1 MIPDKT
7 PVSEGQKDRTV
18 KQGQELRILLLED
31 NLSDAELIVQEVL
44 NAGFSFIEK
53 RVDTREKFIS
63 EIKKFTPDIIL
74 ADYYLP
80 QFSALEALEILKQH
94 RADIPV
100 ILITGSQSEEVAV
113 ECMRQGAEDYILKQ
127 SLTRLVSAIRKTLE
141 KRAMQREKEQ
151 AEAALRKSEH
161 KFRLLFEHNPIP
173 MFVYDVETLL
183 FLDVN
188 DAATT
193 HYGYSREE
201 FTRMWIT
208 DLWALDDLQLLQ
220 AGRLKN
226 KAQLNIMGEW
236 LHQRKNGEVR
246 NVQVIAQ
253 QLEVNN
259 PRTALLIAED
269 ITERTQAA
277 QKLKYSYEQLRALSA
292 HLQSVREEERSR
304 MAFEIHDELGQIL
317 TAIRMDLSWLHDKF
331 SLIKTPLRRTLM
343 SHADS
348 MTKLIDSTIQTVRR
362 ISTELRPRILD
373 DLGLVAATEWQAH
386 EFEARTNIQC
396 KFHTDVEEL
405 KLDRERSTAVFRIL
419 QESLTN
425 ILRHAK
431 ASIVTIEL
439 HVSPD
444 ELTLEV
450 VDNGKG
456 IEPDKSKTTQSFGLL
471 GMQERALLLGG
482 NVTIKRASK
491 KGTIVNLELPLN
503 KGA

>member
-1 MIPDKT
+1 MIHDNT
-7 PVSEGQKDRTV
+7 SISEGQKDRTV
-18 KQGQELRILLLED
+18 KQVQELRILLLED

-63 EIKKFTPDIIL
+63 EVKKFAPDIIL
-74 ADYYLP
+74 ADYSLP
-80 QFSALEALEILKQH
+80 QFSALEAFEVLQQVQS
-94 RADIPV
+94 DIPV
-100 ILITGSQSEEVAV
+100 ILVTGTQSEEVAV

-127 SLTRLVSAIRKTLE
+127 SLTRLPSAINKALE

-188 DAATT
+188 DAAVT

-201 FTRMWIT
+201 FVRLWIT
-208 DLWALDDLQLLQ
+208 DLWVLDDLRRLQ
-220 AGRLKN
+220 TSDSKN
-226 KAQLNIMGEW
+226 KTPLNIMGEW
-236 LHQRKNGEVR
+236 LHQRKNGETR
-246 NVQVIAQ
+246 NVQVISR
-253 QLEVNN
+253 QLEANHA
-259 PRTALLIAED
+259 RTALLIAED

-277 QKLKYSYEQLRALSA
+277 ERLKRSHEQLRALSA

-304 MAFEIHDELGQIL
+304 IALEIHDELGQIL

-386 EFEARTNIQC
+386 EFGARTNIQC
-396 KFHTDVEEL
+396 KFHTNVEEL

-425 ILRHAK
+425 VLRHAK
-431 ASIVTIEL
+431 ASIITIDL

-456 IEPDKSKTTQSFGLL
+456 FEPDKSKTAQSFGLL

-503 KGA
+503 KRA

>member
-1 MIPDKT
+1 M
-7 PVSEGQKDRTV
+7 R
-18 KQGQELRILLLED
+18 QGQELRILLLED
-31 NLSDAELIVQEVL
+31 NLTDAELIVQEVL

-53 RVDTREKFIS
+53 RVDIREKFIS
-63 EIKKFTPDIIL
+63 EIKNFAPDIIL
-74 ADYYLP
+74 ADYSLP
-80 QFSALEALEILKQH
+80 QFSALEAFEILQELH
-94 RADIPV
+94 SDIPV
-100 ILITGSQSEEVAV
+100 ILVTGTQSEEVAV
-113 ECMRQGAEDYILKQ
+113 ECMKQGAEDYILKQ
-127 SLTRLVSAIRKTLE
+127 SLTRLPSAINKALE
-141 KRAMQREKEQ
+141 KKAMQHEKEQ
-151 AEAALRKSEH
+151 AEAALRKSEN

-173 MFVYDVETLL
+173 MFVYDIETLL

-188 DAATT
+188 DAAVS
-193 HYGYSREE
+193 HYGFSHEE
-201 FTRMWIT
+201 FARMWIT
-208 DLWALDDLQLLQ
+208 DLWALDDLQRLQ
-220 AGRLKN
+220 TGRLMN
-226 KAQLNIMGEW
+226 KALLNTMGEW
-236 LHQRKNGEVR
+236 LHQRKNGETR
-246 NVQVIAQ
+246 TVQVISRL
-253 QLEVNN
+253 LEANH

-269 ITERTQAA
+269 ITERTRAGER
-277 QKLKYSYEQLRALSA
+277 LKNSHEQLRALSA

-304 MAFEIHDELGQIL
+304 IALEIHDELGQIL

-373 DLGLVAATEWQAH
+373 DLGLVAAAEWQAH

-396 KFHTDVEEL
+396 EFQANVEEL

-425 ILRHAK
+425 VLRHAK
-431 ASIVTIEL
+431 ASRVTIDL
-439 HVSPD
+439 HVSPS
-444 ELTLEV
+444 ELILEV

-456 IEPDKSKTTQSFGLL
+456 FEPDKPKSTHSFGLL

-491 KGTIVNLELPLN
+491 KGTIVSLELPLN
-503 KGA
+503 KSS